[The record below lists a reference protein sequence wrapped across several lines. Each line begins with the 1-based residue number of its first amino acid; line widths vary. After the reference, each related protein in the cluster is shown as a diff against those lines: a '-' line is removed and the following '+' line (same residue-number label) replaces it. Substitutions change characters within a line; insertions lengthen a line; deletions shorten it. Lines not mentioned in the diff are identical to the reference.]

1 MKKKNGTTIKNMTI
15 MKDMTTKDT
24 RGRETIPR
32 EGIKQEPS
40 PVLANLLQS
49 SYLNAVLLSLIHI

>member
-1 MKKKNGTTIKNMTI
+1 MKKKSGTTIKYTTI

-40 PVLANLLQS
+40 PVLANPLQS
-49 SYLNAVLLSLIHI
+49 PYLDAVLGR

>member
-1 MKKKNGTTIKNMTI
+1 MKKKSGITIKNMTI
-15 MKDMTTKDT
+15 MKDTTTKDT
-24 RGRETIPR
+24 RGRETIPG

-49 SYLNAVLLSLIHI
+49 PYLDAVLGR